1 MAGILRTFN
10 EKRRMNSTKSLAM
23 KKLVGLLKIP
33 IDDINY
39 VTPTLIELFY
49 NGFSLGKVA
58 TIRDRDET
66 RNNITLADRSSLQ
79 LLDWNYIFKQNE
91 STLKTLITRQLN
103 DNTAMIKSSSFR
115 NLIVEFP
122 PLARQFIY
130 KCSFENDA
138 WKVNA

>member
-1 MAGILRTFN
+1 
-10 EKRRMNSTKSLAM
+10 MNSTKALAI
-23 KKLVGLLKIP
+23 KKLVSLLKIP

-49 NGFSLGKVA
+49 NGSSLGTVA

-91 STLKTLITRQLN
+91 STLKTLIITQLN
-103 DNTAMIKSSSFR
+103 DSTAKIKSSSFR

-122 PLARQFIY
+122 PLNRQFVY

>member
-1 MAGILRTFN
+1 
-10 EKRRMNSTKSLAM
+10 MNSAKALAI
-23 KKLVGLLKIP
+23 KKLVVLLKIP
-33 IDDINY
+33 VDDINY

-49 NGFSLGKVA
+49 NGFRLGTVA

-91 STLKTLITRQLN
+91 STLKTLITTQLN

-122 PLARQFIY
+122 PLARQFVY

>member
-1 MAGILRTFN
+1 
-10 EKRRMNSTKSLAM
+10 MNSNKAQAI
-23 KKLVGLLKIP
+23 KKLVDLLKIP

-39 VTPTLIELFY
+39 INPTLIELFY
-49 NGFSLGKVA
+49 NGIRLGSVA

-79 LLDWNYIFKQNE
+79 QLDWNYIFKQNE
-91 STLKTLITRQLN
+91 STLKSLIITQLN

-122 PLARQFIY
+122 PLNKQFIY
-130 KCSFENDA
+130 KCSFENNN